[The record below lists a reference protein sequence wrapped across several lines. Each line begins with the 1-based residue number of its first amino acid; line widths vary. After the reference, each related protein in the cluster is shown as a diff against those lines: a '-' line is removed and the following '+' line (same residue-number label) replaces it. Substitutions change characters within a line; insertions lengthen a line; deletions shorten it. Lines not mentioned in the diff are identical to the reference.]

1 LRFQFRPLKDYSAVV
16 HTDRLEQAFF
26 VTVDSKPPFRGIMV
40 TARHYQELAVS
51 PQTKR
56 ARIMFEENSGLTYVV
71 RPERVSE
78 LVRQAATVYSM
89 VKP

>member
-1 LRFQFRPLKDYSAVV
+1 
-16 HTDRLEQAFF
+16 
-26 VTVDSKPPFRGIMV
+26 MV